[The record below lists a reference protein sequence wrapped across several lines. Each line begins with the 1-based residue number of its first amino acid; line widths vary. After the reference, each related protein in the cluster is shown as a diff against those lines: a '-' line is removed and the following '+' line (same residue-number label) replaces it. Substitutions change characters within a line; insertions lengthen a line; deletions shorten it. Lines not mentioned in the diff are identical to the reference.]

1 MSTQLH
7 LRHIYTRW
15 AAESVTVKKF
25 TLNWILVTP
34 ISEIDLMEQF
44 RMHGVQRHASW
55 NTFCN
60 ETGLYF

>member
-15 AAESVTVKKF
+15 AVESVTIEF

-34 ISEIDLMEQF
+34 ICKSTSWCNLECMVL
-44 RMHGVQRHASW
+44 W
-55 NTFCN
+55 NTFYN